1 MDSDESAGG
10 DDDDV
15 SADEDE
21 ERDDDNDEVKQPKLG
36 KKRSKEMLQQE
47 EPDEDIEGI
56 PDLLDEIL
64 HIQGRAK
71 KKAKSL
77 QKHVEEIIVK
87 HDELADFK
95 SSYDCS
101 EKIDSAMPDSKKL
114 TKLISQVNKLPLGP
128 QYPSCTMKLMSIS
141 QDEAGAE
148 EGLACDDGFYAV
160 LGHGKRL
167 RSIDSSLGTLS
178 TRSVESNV
186 SKASSSKKSESET
199 GPIASA
205 LTAAITKG
213 VSHEMAAELAHA
225 ITTEVNSCFG
235 EEATLKLPSVGILRR
250 MSKAFT
256 TGHAAAGTRK
266 AIAEAS
272 DAKLHVALPVALLDI
287 GLVSKH
293 PAILFSSY
301 VETLDE
307 STATDPFK
315 MNFTGNTY
323 RAAATAGGTLGG
335 KPIRTV
341 LAFAICAW
349 PTLPRATLVD
359 FELVGSAKTGV
370 VPSLAFLYEEL
381 KQFAAEKDLYLHMT
395 GLTKKIVGMSTSAE
409 YPSGTWFKGADTVV
423 VLKFMVHKY
432 QMVLQ
437 NPDLLGENRS

>member
-101 EKIDSAMPDSKKL
+101 EKIDSAMPDSKKPAKKL

-128 QYPSCTMKLMSIS
+128 QYPSCTM
-141 QDEAGAE
+141 
-148 EGLACDDGFYAV
+148 
-160 LGHGKRL
+160 KRL

-186 SKASSSKKSESET
+186 SKASSSKKS
-199 GPIASA
+199 
-205 LTAAITKG
+205 

-301 VETLDE
+301 VETLE
-307 STATDPFK
+307 A
-315 MNFTGNTY
+315 
-323 RAAATAGGTLGG
+323 LGKLDVLHANADLG
-335 KPIRTV
+335 RFWETMQPLRSGHPIYS
-341 LAFAICAW
+341 
-349 PTLPRATLVD
+349 LPREDWDHVIP
-359 FELVGSAKTGV
+359 V
-370 VPSLAFLYEEL
+370 
-381 KQFAAEKDLYLHMT
+381 YL
-395 GLTKKIVGMSTSAE
+395 I
-409 YPSGTWFKGADTVV
+409 AD
-423 VLKFMVHKY
+423 
-432 QMVLQ
+432 
-437 NPDLLGENRS
+437 E